1 MRLLL
6 IGPFALYPKSTTRAR
21 VLPLA
26 RALAERGHQV
36 TVLIPPYDRPA
47 DAGRRWRAW
56 GVDIVHTSLPGRTAA
71 FARAPL
77 VYLAITWAAVAA
89 AVRLLAVGVDAVH
102 VFKPKGVAGACFYV
116 TLLRRALGH
125 RTRLV
130 LDTDD
135 WEGEG
140 GWNELD
146 RLPWWSRALVSVQED
161 SILRIAPAV
170 TAASRFLWHR
180 CAALRRSAA
189 RLRYIPN
196 GFDPRDYAGLDEV
209 DGSSVRQQYAL
220 DQAPAVLLYTRFF
233 EFQLPRIVETWKR
246 VHRALPEARLLVA
259 GSGAFGQERI
269 LARLLHEAG
278 LGTTAVFTGWL
289 QPAQIPGHLAAA
301 DVAWFPYDDT
311 LANRAKC
318 SAKLIELMAMR
329 RPIVADAVGQ
339 NPEYLTHGT
348 SGVLVQPGDIDAWAA
363 ATVDLLRDPAARQR
377 LGDAA
382 RAALVTR
389 FCWPRLAAEAE
400 AAYNVAG

>member
-1 MRLLL
+1 VRLLL
-6 IGPFALYPKSTTRAR
+6 VGPFALYPKSTTRAR

-47 DAGRRWRAW
+47 DAGRRWSAW
-56 GVDIVHTSLPGRTAA
+56 GVDIVHTSLPGRTAV

-77 VYLAITWAAVAA
+77 VYLSIIWATVAA
-89 AVRLLAVGVDAVH
+89 AVRALRAEVDAVH

-116 TLLRRALGH
+116 TLLRRALGG
-125 RTRLV
+125 RLRLV

-146 RLPWWSRALVSVQED
+146 RLPWWNRALVSLQED
-161 SILRIAPAV
+161 SILRVAPAV

-180 CAALRRSAA
+180 CAGLRRSAA
-189 RLRYIPN
+189 HVHYIPN
-196 GFDPRDYAGLDEV
+196 GYDPRDYAGWDAA
-209 DGSSVRQQYAL
+209 DGSAVRQRYAL
-220 DQAPAVLLYTRFF
+220 DQTPVVLLYTRFF
-233 EFQLPRIVETWKR
+233 EFQLPRMVETWKQ
-246 VHRALPEARLLVA
+246 VQRALPEARLLVA
-259 GSGAFGQERI
+259 GSGTFGQEGT

-278 LGTTAVFTGWL
+278 LGQTAVFTGWL

-329 RPIVADAVGQ
+329 RAIIADAVGQ
-339 NPEYLTHGT
+339 NPEYLAPGT
-348 SGVLVQPGDIDAWAA
+348 SGVLVQPGDIDAWTG
-363 ATVDLLRDPAARQR
+363 ATVDLLCDPAARCR

-382 RAALVTR
+382 RTALVER
-389 FCWPRLAAEAE
+389 FCWSRLAAEAE
-400 AAYNVAG
+400 EAYSTAG

>member
-6 IGPFALYPKSTTRAR
+6 VGPFGLYPKSTTRAR

-26 RALAERGHQV
+26 RALAERGHRV

-47 DAGRRWRAW
+47 DAGRRWSAW
-56 GVDIVHTSLPGRTAA
+56 GVHVVHTSLPGRAAA

-77 VYLAITWAAVAA
+77 VYLSITWAATAA
-89 AVRLLAVGVDAVH
+89 AARLLSARVDAVH

-116 TLLRRALGH
+116 ALLQRALG
-125 RTRLV
+125 RRLRLV

-146 RLPWWSRALVSVQED
+146 RLPWWSRTLVSLQED
-161 SILRIAPAV
+161 SILRMAPTI

-180 CAALRRSAA
+180 CAALRRSATHV
-189 RLRYIPN
+189 RYIPN
-196 GFDPRDYAGLDEV
+196 GYDPRDYAGWDEA
-209 DGSSVRQQYAL
+209 DGSAVRQQYAL
-220 DQAPAVLLYTRFF
+220 DQVPAVLLYTRFF
-233 EFQLPRIVETWKR
+233 EFRLPRIVETWKQ
-246 VHRALPEARLLVA
+246 VQRALPAARLLVA
-259 GSGAFGQERI
+259 GSGAFGQERT
-269 LARLLHEAG
+269 LAQLLHAAG
-278 LGTTAVFTGWL
+278 LGQTAIFTGWL
-289 QPAQIPGHLAAA
+289 EPAQIPGHLGAA

-329 RPIVADAVGQ
+329 RPIIADAVGQ
-339 NPEYLTHGT
+339 NPEYLTHGI

-377 LGDAA
+377 LGNAA
-382 RAALVTR
+382 RTALLER
-389 FCWPRLAAEAE
+389 FCWPRLAAAVED
-400 AAYNVAG
+400 AYGAIG